1 MFGREK
7 KTRRKEK
14 KKCCVFFLETR
25 KRNCDR
31 YRHLLNE
38 ETLKKI
44 LFVVFLFLFLSRSNE
59 DERNQLLNGVEGED
73 SGYNL
78 QPGRN
83 FFKNVDSLFDLVNQ
97 RGDFHYPILKE
108 NRETHTHTNMSSST
122 LFTRANV
129 GIVSKLI
136 EQSKQNKIIF
146 SFIPERF

>member
-14 KKCCVFFLETR
+14 KKCCVFFRDEEKKLWSISSSVKWRDPQKDFVCCVSFSFSFSIEWGR
-25 KRNCDR
+25 KKSTTEWSGGR
-31 YRHLLNE
+31 
-38 ETLKKI
+38 
-44 LFVVFLFLFLSRSNE
+44 
-59 DERNQLLNGVEGED
+59 D